1 MRILESIE
9 AIESG
14 KNKVNTKAVVMTS
27 PGELSLRE
35 VVLRDLAAGDVVVD
49 IHYSGIST
57 GTEKLFWNG
66 KMPPFPGM
74 GYPLVPGYESTGE
87 VVSADKS
94 TGFKPGDFVFVPGAD
109 CFSEHVRSLFGGAAK
124 RVASPAK
131 RLIKIDSTMG
141 VNGALF
147 ALAATAR
154 HAIAGFGNKM
164 PEVIVGHGV
173 LGRLLARLVVL
184 AGEKPPIVWENDPLR
199 HAGATGYE
207 VMLPEVDQRSD
218 YECIFDVSGDSGIL
232 DKLIGRVRKGG
243 EIVLAGFYPE
253 RLSFGFPQAFLK
265 EISMRVAA
273 EFLPEDVATTKLLI
287 EDGSLSFDDLISDVL
302 PVEKAEEA
310 YDIAFN
316 KSECLKMVL
325 DWRDAA

>member
-1 MRILESIE
+1 L
-9 AIESG
+9 
-14 KNKVNTKAVVMTS
+14 NTNAVVMTG
-27 PGELSLRE
+27 PGDLA
-35 VVLRDLAAGDVVVD
+35 VKNIGLRDITTDDVVVD

-94 TGFKPGDFVFVPGAD
+94 SGFKTGDFVFVPGAD
-109 CFSEHVRSLFGGAAK
+109 CFSGTVRSLFGGAAK
-124 RVASPAK
+124 RIISPAK
-131 RLIKIDSTMG
+131 RLIKIDPAMG
-141 VNGALF
+141 VNGVLF

-173 LGRLLARLVVL
+173 LGRLLARLVIL
-184 AGEKPPIVWENDPLR
+184 AGEKPPIVWEKNLLR
-199 HAGATGYE
+199 HPGATGYE
-207 VMLPEVDQRSD
+207 VILPDCDKRSD
-218 YECIFDVSGDSGIL
+218 YDCIYDVSGDSTIL
-232 DKLIGRVRKGG
+232 DNLIGRVCKGG

-253 RLSFGFPQAFLK
+253 RLGFAFPQAFLK
-265 EISMRVAA
+265 EVTLRVAA

-287 EDGSLSFDDLISDVL
+287 EDGSLSFDGLVSDVFS
-302 PVEKAEEA
+302 VKEA
-310 YDIAFN
+310 TNAYIKAFN
-316 KSECLKMVL
+316 KPECLKMIL
-325 DWRDAA
+325 DWREAA